1 MASRG
6 ATRLQQDIQHI
17 FQYIETPDLVRPE
30 RGRCS
35 LAELPRILAE
45 IGARLELAPI
55 RVAWVEIDDPND
67 LTLALSR
74 QWVELA
80 LGELLENA
88 RKFHPQ
94 QSPKVEVTL
103 VRADD
108 AIHIH
113 VCDDGQ
119 ILSPDQLARAWQPYY
134 QGERFFTGQVAG
146 MGLGLSMVAALIWRA
161 SGSFRIYNREAGPG
175 VGVELSVPLAGD
187 AEPMYYLN
195 IAPLHASRYTSQ
207 RFPALR
213 RS

>member
-1 MASRG
+1 
-6 ATRLQQDIQHI
+6 
-17 FQYIETPDLVRPE
+17 YIETPDLVRPE
-30 RGRCS
+30 RGRCN

-55 RVAWVEIDDPND
+55 RVAWVEIDEPND

-74 QWVELA
+74 QGAELV

-103 VRADD
+103 VRAGD

-119 ILSPDQLARAWQPYY
+119 MLSPDQLVRAWQPYY

-146 MGLGLSMVAALIWRA
+146 M
-161 SGSFRIYNREAGPG
+161 
-175 VGVELSVPLAGD
+175 
-187 AEPMYYLN
+187 
-195 IAPLHASRYTSQ
+195 
-207 RFPALR
+207 
-213 RS
+213 